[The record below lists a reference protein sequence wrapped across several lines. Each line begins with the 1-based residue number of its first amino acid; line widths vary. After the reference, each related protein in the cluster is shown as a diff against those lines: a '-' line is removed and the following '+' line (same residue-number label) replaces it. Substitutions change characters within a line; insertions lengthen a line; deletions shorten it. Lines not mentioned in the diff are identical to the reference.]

1 MTGRDTTSLLAQLSA
16 IVGDAYLLTEPQ
28 DTAPYLA
35 EQRSQFESQCLAVI
49 RPACTQQVSD
59 CVKCCVKQHTAMV
72 PIGGNTG
79 LCGGAVAQAGQIIIS
94 TDRLNQIQ
102 AVDTANYAITAGA
115 GVILAN
121 IQHAAAKKQR
131 LFPLSLGAEGSCQIG
146 GNLST
151 NAGGI
156 NVLHYGTARDLCLG
170 IEAVLPDGSIF
181 SDLGGLRKDNTGY
194 SIKHL
199 LIGAEGTLGII
210 TAATLKLFP
219 MPVERF
225 TALVAVSDL
234 HAVVSL
240 YERMREASS
249 DRVTT
254 FELIPQ
260 IAINF
265 TARHFPDQ
273 PPPFTDTH
281 AWQVLVIVN
290 SNRKE
295 PGLQSQISAALEI
308 AFEQGQISDALIA
321 QSMTQAGQFLALRE
335 KLVAAQKFEGA
346 SIKHDISVPISNIP
360 AFIGRS
366 AIAIEKIAPG
376 ARPYPFGHVG
386 DGNIHYN
393 ISQPA
398 GVKAEVFL
406 NKRDQINRA
415 VLDIVYDLQGSF
427 SAEHGIGLL
436 KVPLI
441 SHYKGEVAAQTM
453 RSIKRA
459 IDSRNLMNPGKV
471 VEV

>member
-1 MTGRDTTSLLAQLSA
+1 MRHSHGPALLTQLST
-16 IVGDAYLLTEPQ
+16 IVGEAHLLTGEQ
-28 DTAPYLA
+28 TAPYLA
-35 EQRSQFESQCLAVI
+35 EQRDRFKSECLAVV
-49 RPACTQQVSD
+49 RPASTQQVSA
-59 CVKCCVKQHTAMV
+59 CVKCCVEQATAIV

-79 LCGGAVAQAGQIIIS
+79 LCGGAVAQAEQIILS
-94 TDRLNQIQ
+94 TERLNQIQ
-102 AVDTANYAITAGA
+102 PVDTANYAVTAGA
-115 GVILAN
+115 GAILAN
-121 IQHAAAKKQR
+121 IQHAAAEQQR

-156 NVLHYGTARDLCLG
+156 NVLHYGTARELCLG

-194 SIKHL
+194 ALKHL

-219 MPVERF
+219 MPVESV
-225 TALVAVSDL
+225 TALVAVNQLND
-234 HAVVSL
+234 VISL

-249 DRVTT
+249 DRVIT
-254 FELIPQ
+254 FELIPN
-260 IAINF
+260 IAIEF

-273 PPPFTDTH
+273 PPPFSDQH
-281 AWQVLVIVN
+281 AWQILLIIN
-290 SNRKE
+290 STREE
-295 PGLQSQISAALEI
+295 PELQSRVSSALEI
-308 AFEQGQISDALIA
+308 AFEQGLINDALVAQNIA
-321 QSMTQAGQFLALRE
+321 QARQFLALRE

-360 AFIGRS
+360 AFISRS
-366 AIAIEKIAPG
+366 AIAVEKITPG

-393 ISQPA
+393 ISQPE
-398 GVKAEVFL
+398 GTNAEAFFD
-406 NKRDQINRA
+406 KRDEINRT
-415 VLDIVYDLQGSF
+415 VLDIVYDLNGSF

-436 KVPLI
+436 KTSLI
-441 SHYKGEVAAQTM
+441 PHYKGEVAAQAM
-453 RSIKRA
+453 RNIKRA